1 MSEPENTVPEI
12 RHYFV
17 DEAGDPNLFKKHGKS
32 IVGQDGCSKFFI
44 LGIADVEE
52 PEIVATEL
60 EAFRQRLL
68 SDPYF
73 KGIPSFDP
81 AQRKTALMFHAK
93 DDLPEVRRE
102 VFSLLLKH
110 KIRFYAVARDKQV
123 ILNKIEAHQKLKPT
137 YKYHPNQLYDR
148 CVSRLFKERLHK
160 HDGYMIHFARRGS
173 SDRTDAL
180 ERALEAG
187 RLNFRK
193 KWGITG
199 TSPIEIKAAQP
210 YEVVCLQVIDYYL
223 WAIQRLFE
231 RGEDRFLQ
239 LVWSQAGLIH
249 DVDDTREIEYG
260 VYYTQRKP
268 LTAESRA

>member
-1 MSEPENTVPEI
+1 MTESENPTTKI

-17 DEAGDPNLFKKHGKS
+17 DEAGDPSLFKKHGKS

-44 LGIADVEE
+44 LGMADVEE
-52 PEIVATEL
+52 PDKVATEL
-60 EAFRQRLL
+60 ESLRAGLL
-68 SDPYF
+68 ADPYF

-102 VFSLLLKH
+102 VFNLLLNH
-110 KIRFYAVARDKQV
+110 KIRFYAVVRDKQFV
-123 ILNKIEAHQKLKPT
+123 LDKIIAHQKEKPA
-137 YKYHPNQLYDR
+137 YRYHPNQLYDR

-160 HDGYMIHFARRGS
+160 HDGYLIHFASRGS
-173 SDRTDAL
+173 SDRTEAL
-180 ERALEAG
+180 ETALDVARRNLRA
-187 RLNFRK
+187 
-193 KWGITG
+193 KWGIAAA
-199 TSPIEIKAAQP
+199 SPIEIKAAQP
-210 YEVVCLQVIDYYL
+210 YEVVCLQVVDYYL
-223 WAIQRLFE
+223 WAIQRLYE
-231 RGEDRFLQ
+231 RSEDRFLE

-249 DVDDTREIEYG
+249 DVDDTRQAEYG

>member
-1 MSEPENTVPEI
+1 MSESENPIPKI

-32 IVGQDGCSKFFI
+32 IVGQDGCSKYFI
-44 LGIADVEE
+44 LGMADVDE
-52 PEIVATEL
+52 PDTVATEL
-60 EAFRQRLL
+60 ESLRQRLL

-102 VFSLLLKH
+102 VFSILLKH
-110 KIRFYAVARDKQV
+110 RIRFYAVVRDKQV
-123 ILNKIEAHQKLKPT
+123 VLDKVLKHQIDKPA

-160 HDGYMIHFARRGS
+160 DDGYLIHFARRGS
-173 SDRTDAL
+173 SDRTEAL
-180 ERALEAG
+180 ETALEVA
-187 RLNFRK
+187 RRNLRA
-193 KWGITG
+193 KWNIAT

-210 YEVVCLQVIDYYL
+210 YEVICLQVVDYYL

-239 LVWSQAGLIH
+239 LVWPQAGLVH
-249 DVDDTREIEYG
+249 DVDDTREAEYG